1 MYSQDTYLNNLYT
14 MMQKVTPE
22 IRKKMEDSGKPIIR
36 ITYEELKN
44 AKFLNGEEVKKLLLN
59 NKK

>member
-1 MYSQDTYLNNLYT
+1 MYKL
-14 MMQKVTPE
+14 TPK
-22 IRKKMEDSGKPIIR
+22 ILKQMEDSGKPIIH

-44 AKFLNGEEVKKLLLN
+44 AKFLNSEEVKKRLLN

>member
-1 MYSQDTYLNNLYT
+1 MELITNSQDILNMKKL
-14 MMQKVTPE
+14 TPE
-22 IRKKMEDSGKPIIR
+22 ILKQMEDSGKPIIR

-44 AKFLNGEEVKKLLLN
+44 ARFLDDKEVKKRLLN

>member
-1 MYSQDTYLNNLYT
+1 

>member
-1 MYSQDTYLNNLYT
+1 
-14 MMQKVTPE
+14 MMQKITPE

-44 AKFLNGEEVKKLLLN
+44 ARFLDDKEVKKRLLN

>member
-1 MYSQDTYLNNLYT
+1 MYKL
-14 MMQKVTPE
+14 TPE
-22 IRKKMEDSGKPIIR
+22 IFKQIKDSGKPIIR

-44 AKFLNGEEVKKLLLN
+44 AKFLDGEAVKKHSLN

>member
-1 MYSQDTYLNNLYT
+1 MKKL
-14 MMQKVTPE
+14 TPE
-22 IRKKMEDSGKPIIR
+22 ILKQMEASGKPIIR

-44 AKFLNGEEVKKLLLN
+44 ARFLDDEEVKKRLLN